1 MKTLLKDR
9 GFQSFLWTQFLG
21 ALNDNLYK
29 MIVSLRAVY
38 VAAQTGQGGEYL
50 SIALGVFSIPF
61 LLFSGY
67 SGYLADR
74 FSKRTVLISVKV
86 FEIGVMLLGVLVFFS
101 SDVRLM
107 LIVLFL
113 MALHS
118 TIFSPAKY
126 GIVPEI
132 SGDKDLTR
140 ANALLEMTTFVA
152 IILGTAVA
160 GLMFKVWKEEPW
172 KMGFV
177 MVAIAVAGFAT
188 SLGITRVAASGAKN
202 QFQWN
207 PLGEVITGTRHLMKD
222 RPLWLTVIGISYF
235 WFLGALFQT
244 DLVVFGS
251 DVLKVDETSIALMVG
266 CLAVGIGIGSMLA
279 GRLSGD
285 KVEIGLVP
293 LGSALMTL
301 SSVALYMSK
310 GSYLMSILC
319 LAVLGIASGLFIVPL
334 NAYLQ
339 QRSGSGET
347 GRAIATNNFYNT
359 LGLLLASAT
368 LYGLHDKLHLS
379 PATIILLSGALT
391 VAVTVYIVM
400 LAPEFLVRFLLWFA
414 THTIFKIRIV
424 GTENVPRRGP
434 ALLVANHMS
443 HVDGM
448 LIGACLQRF
457 VRFMVWKPYYDL
469 KAFHWFFKLTKAIP
483 VGTSGPRDMV
493 RSIQDARAQLKAGH
507 VVCIFAEGAI
517 SRTGNLLPFKRG
529 LEKIVEGLDVPVVPV
544 HLDRLWG
551 SIFSFEGGRFFWKW
565 PKRIPY
571 PVTVSFGNPMA
582 AEEAHAH
589 EVRQA
594 IGELASEAVVYRKS
608 KRDLLHVRF
617 VRTARKNWSRFAM
630 ADSTGRELTYGRAL
644 MGAVL
649 MAGWAKKQNTSTRMS
664 TRHAWRRA
672 LQRNGDAP
680 QMIGVLLPS
689 SVGGALANLGI
700 TMAGLVPVNLNFT
713 AGAAAMKSAVE
724 QCGIKTILTSRVFL
738 AKAKLDGISAAGA
751 KGGTDGTVHPA
762 LGADGAFASDGGR
775 LGTESSVP
783 LFAQTFVF
791 IEDVVKTQSK
801 ARAFMMARFAPKWAL
816 RAGKTPDSL
825 ATVIFSSGSTG
836 NPKGVMLSHYNVLSN
851 IEAMGQVFW
860 LGERDRIVGV
870 LPFFHSF
877 GFTVTIWLPLVS
889 GCGAVYHPNPT
900 DAKAIGELVEKY
912 KGTFLLSTPTFCSG
926 YSRKC
931 TKEQFAS
938 LRFVLVGA
946 EKLRES
952 IAKQFEE
959 AFGVELLEGYGC
971 TEMSPVV
978 AVNVPNFEAG
988 RDTQVGNKFGTVGH
1002 PLPGVAVRIV
1012 DPETMEARGANEA
1025 GLLMVKG
1032 ANRMLGYI
1040 GKSAAEDDWYTTGD
1054 IAVLDDEGFLR
1065 ITDRLS
1071 RFSKIGGEMVPHL
1084 KIEDAIHGA
1093 CGDAPCAVVGI
1104 PDEKKGERLVVLY
1117 TQQGMAP
1124 EELWKRLAD
1133 TDLPRLWVPKREN
1146 IYCVDCLPT
1155 LATGKLDLRGV
1166 RARAEELAGAY
1177 DGLSV

>member
-29 MIVSLRAVY
+29 IIVSLRAVY
-38 VAAQTGQGGEYL
+38 VASQTGHGGEYL
-50 SIALGVFSIPF
+50 SIALGVFAIPS

-74 FSKRTVLISVKV
+74 FSKRSVLVAVKV
-86 FEIGVMLLGVLVFFS
+86 FEIAVMALGVAVFFS
-101 SDVRLM
+101 TDVRLM

-118 TIFSPAKY
+118 ALFSPAKY
-126 GIVPEI
+126 GIVPELT
-132 SGDKDLTR
+132 GDKDLTR
-140 ANALLEMTTFVA
+140 ANGLLEMTTFVA
-152 IILGTAVA
+152 IIIGTAA
-160 GLMFKVWKEEPW
+160 GGLMFKAWKEVPW
-172 KMGFV
+172 NMGYV

-188 SLGITRVAASGAKN
+188 SLWITRVPPSGAQHK
-202 QFQWN
+202 FQWN
-207 PLGEVITGTRHLMKD
+207 PFGEVITGTRHLLKD

-235 WFLGALFQT
+235 WFLGALVQT
-244 DLVVFGS
+244 DLLVFGS
-251 DVLKVDETSIALMVG
+251 DVLKVDETHIAMMVG

-293 LGSALMTL
+293 LGSGLMTI
-301 SSVALYMSK
+301 SSAALYMSK
-310 GSYLMSILC
+310 GSYAMSVLS

-339 QRSGSGET
+339 QRSGTGET
-347 GRAIATNNFYNT
+347 GRAIATNNFFNT
-359 LGLLLASAT
+359 LGLLLASGT

-379 PATIILLSGALT
+379 PATIILLSGAVT
-391 VAVTVYIVM
+391 IAVTVYIVM

-469 KAFHWFFKLTKAIP
+469 KAFHWFFKLSKAIP

-493 RSIQDARAQLKAGH
+493 RSIQDARAELKAGH

-529 LEKIVEGLDVPVVPV
+529 LEKIVDGLDVPVVPV

-571 PVTVSFGNPMA
+571 PVTVSFGNPMP

-589 EVRQA
+589 SVRQA
-594 IGELASEAVVYRKS
+594 IAELGSDAVTHRKS

-617 VRTARKNWSRFAM
+617 VRTARKNWSGFAM
-630 ADSTGRELTYGRAL
+630 ADTTGKELTYGKAL
-644 MGAVL
+644 IGAVL
-649 MAGWAKKQNTSTRMS
+649 MREWAKTRKRDVD
-664 TRHAWRRA
+664 T
-672 LQRNGDAP
+672 NGED
-680 QMIGVLLPS
+680 MIGVLLPS
-689 SVGGALANLGI
+689 SVGGCLANLGI
-700 TMAGLVPVNLNFT
+700 TMAGMVPVNLNFT
-713 AGAAAMKSAVE
+713 AGKAAMESAIA
-724 QCGIKTILTSRVFL
+724 QCGITTILTSRVFL
-738 AKAKLDGISAAGA
+738 AKAKLEAMPGM
-751 KGGTDGTVHPA
+751 V
-762 LGADGAFASDGGR
+762 
-775 LGTESSVP
+775 
-783 LFAQTFVF
+783 FV
-791 IEDVVKTQSK
+791 EDVLKSGNKV
-801 ARAFMMARFAPKWAL
+801 RAFLTARFAPKFLL

-836 NPKGVMLSHYNVLSN
+836 NPKGVMLSHYNILSN
-851 IEAMGQVFW
+851 IEAVRQVFW
-860 LGERDRIVGV
+860 LGGHDRIVGV

-877 GFTVTIWLPLVS
+877 GFTVTIWLPMVT
-889 GCGAVYHPNPT
+889 GCGAAYHPNPT
-900 DAKAIGELVEKY
+900 DAKAIGELIAKY

-931 TKEQFAS
+931 TKEQFAT

-971 TEMSPVV
+971 TEMSPVI

-1002 PLPGVAVRIV
+1002 PLPGVAARIV
-1012 DPETMEARGANEA
+1012 DPETLDAKGPNQE
-1025 GLLMVKG
+1025 GLLLVKG
-1032 ANRMLGYI
+1032 ANRMMGYV
-1040 GKSAAEDDWYTTGD
+1040 GGARDADEWYRTGD

-1071 RFSKIGGEMVPHL
+1071 RFSNIGGEMVPHL
-1084 KIEDAIHGA
+1084 KIEDAIHKA
-1093 CGDAPCAVVGI
+1093 CGDDPCVVVGI
-1104 PDEKKGERLVVLY
+1104 PDEKKGERLVALI
-1117 TQQGMAP
+1117 TGPMTP
-1124 EELWKRLAD
+1124 EELWKSLAE
-1133 TDLPRLWVPKREN
+1133 TELPKLWIPKREN
-1146 IYCVDCLPT
+1146 IYRVDALPT
-1155 LATGKLDLRGV
+1155 LGTGKLDLRGV
-1166 RARAEELAGAY
+1166 KARAVELAGAL
-1177 DGLSV
+1177 DSQSA

>member
-1 MKTLLKDR
+1 MKTLLKHR

-50 SIALGVFSIPF
+50 SIALGVFSVPF

-86 FEIGVMLLGVLVFFS
+86 FEIAVMVLGVFVFFS
-101 SDVRLM
+101 TDVRLM

-126 GIVPEI
+126 GIVPELA
-132 SGDKDLTR
+132 GEKDLTR

-152 IILGTAVA
+152 IILGTALG
-160 GLMFKVWKEEPW
+160 GLMFKEWKEVPW
-172 KMGFV
+172 KMGYA
-177 MVAIAVAGFAT
+177 MVAVAVVGFVT
-188 SLGITRVAASGAKN
+188 SLGITKVLPSGAQNK
-202 QFQWN
+202 FQWN
-207 PLGEVITGTRHLMKD
+207 PFAEVITGTKHLRKN

-235 WFLGALFQT
+235 FFLGALFQT

-251 DVLKVDETSIALMVG
+251 DVLKVDETHIAMMVG

-293 LGSALMTL
+293 LGSALMTFSSAALWL
-301 SSVALYMSK
+301 SKSSFV
-310 GSYLMSILC
+310 MSILS

-339 QRSGSGET
+339 QKSEAGET

-359 LGLLLASAT
+359 LGMLLASAA
-368 LYGLHDKLHLS
+368 LYSLHDKLHLS

-391 VAVTVYIVM
+391 IGVTVYIVM

-457 VRFMVWKPYYDL
+457 VRFMVWKPYYEMP
-469 KAFHWFFKLTKAIP
+469 AFHWFFKLSKAIP

-493 RSIQDARAQLKAGH
+493 RSIQDARVELKAGH

-529 LEKIVEGLDVPVVPV
+529 MEKIVDGLDVPVVPV

-565 PKRIPY
+565 PKRVPY
-571 PVTVSFGNPMA
+571 PVTVSFGDPLAGAN
-582 AEEAHAH
+582 AH

-594 IGELASEAVVYRKS
+594 IAELGSEAVGHRKS
-608 KRDLLHVRF
+608 KRDLLHLRF

-630 ADSTGRELTYGRAL
+630 GDSTGRELSYGRAL
-644 MGAVL
+644 TGALVV
-649 MAGWAKKQNTSTRMS
+649 ARWVRRREASGDTSVDAARVGACATSDGGVGGLGRDGG
-664 TRHAWRRA
+664 RG
-672 LQRNGDAP
+672 GDGE
-680 QMIGVLLPS
+680 MIGVLLPS
-689 SVGGALANLGI
+689 SVAGAVANLGI
-700 TMAGLVPVNLNFT
+700 TLAGRVPVNLNFT
-713 AGAAAMKSAVE
+713 AGTEAMRSAVE
-724 QCGIKTILTSRVFL
+724 QCGIRTILTSRVFL
-738 AKAKLDGISAAGA
+738 AKAKLDVDGA
-751 KGGTDGTVHPA
+751 KAGTDHSVHA
-762 LGADGAFASDGGR
+762 ADGA
-775 LGTESSVP
+775 LGQSRQSR
-783 LFAQTFVF
+783 FSRRFVF
-791 IEDVVKTQSK
+791 IEDVLKGSK
-801 ARAFMMARFAPKWAL
+801 VLPFLMARFAPLWML
-816 RAGKTPDSL
+816 RAGRRPDSL

-836 NPKGVMLSHYNVLSN
+836 TPKGVMLSHFN
-851 IEAMGQVFW
+851 ILANIDAMSQVFW
-860 LGERDRIVGV
+860 LGQRDRIVGV

-877 GFTVTIWLPLVS
+877 GFTVTVWLPVVA
-889 GCGAVYHPNPT
+889 GCGALYHPNPT
-900 DAKAIGELVEKY
+900 DAKAIGELVDKY

-931 TKEQFAS
+931 TREQFAS

-952 IAKQFEE
+952 IARQFEE

-971 TEMSPVV
+971 TEMAPVV

-988 RDTQVGNKFGTVGH
+988 RDTQLGNKFGTVGH
-1002 PLPGVAVRIV
+1002 PLPGVAVRVV
-1012 DPETMEARGANEA
+1012 DPETLEARGANQE
-1025 GLLMVKG
+1025 GLLLVKG
-1032 ANRMLGYI
+1032 ANRMMGYLG
-1040 GKSAAEDDWYTTGD
+1040 KPRLEDDWYATGD

-1084 KIEDAIHGA
+1084 KIEDAIQA
-1093 CGDAPCAVVGI
+1093 SCGDEACVVVGV
-1104 PDEKKGERLVVLY
+1104 PDLKKGERLVVLY
-1117 TQQGMAP
+1117 TGALEV
-1124 EELWKRLAD
+1124 EEVWRRVASSE
-1133 TDLPRLWVPKREN
+1133 LPRLWVPKKEN
-1146 IYCVDCLPT
+1146 FYFVPSLPT
-1155 LATGKLDLRGV
+1155 LGTGKLDLRGV
-1166 RARAEELAGAY
+1166 RGMAERLVSKTPAEAGAA
-1177 DGLSV
+1177 S

>member
-1 MKTLLKDR
+1 MKTLLKHR

-74 FSKRTVLISVKV
+74 FSKRSVLIAVKV
-86 FEIGVMLLGVLVFFS
+86 FEIGVMALGVAVFFS
-101 SDVRLM
+101 TDVRLM

-132 SGDKDLTR
+132 AGDKDLTR

-152 IILGTAVA
+152 IIMGTAVG
-160 GLMFKVWKEEPW
+160 GLIFKLWKDAPW
-172 KMGFV
+172 NMGYL
-177 MVAIAVAGFAT
+177 MVGIAVAGFLT
-188 SLGITRVAASGAKN
+188 SLGITRVAPSGAREK
-202 QFQWN
+202 FQWN
-207 PLGEVITGTRHLMKD
+207 PFGEVITGTRHLLKD

-235 WFLGALFQT
+235 FFLGALFQT

-251 DVLKVDETSIALMVG
+251 DVLKVDETHIAAMVG

-293 LGSALMTL
+293 LGSALMTF
-301 SSVALYMSK
+301 SSAALYLSK
-310 GSYLMSILC
+310 GSYVFSILS

-339 QRSGSGET
+339 QRSGAGET

-359 LGLLLASAT
+359 LGMLLASAA
-368 LYGLHDKLHLS
+368 LYSLHDKLHLS
-379 PATIILLSGALT
+379 PATIILISGALT
-391 VAVTVYIVM
+391 IGVTIYIVR
-400 LAPEFLVRFLLWFA
+400 LAPEFLVRFLLWFM
-414 THTIFKIRIV
+414 THTIFRIRIV

-457 VRFMVWKPYYDL
+457 VRFMVWKPYYDM
-469 KAFHWFFKLTKAIP
+469 KAFHWFFKLSKAIP
-483 VGTSGPRDMV
+483 VGTGGPRDMV
-493 RSIQDARAQLKAGH
+493 KSIHDARAQLKAGH

-529 LEKIVEGLDVPVVPV
+529 LEKIVDGLDVPVVPV

-565 PKRIPY
+565 PKRVPY
-571 PVTVSFGNPMA
+571 PVTVSFGSPMPA
-582 AEEAHAH
+582 MEADAH
-589 EVRQA
+589 RVRQA
-594 IGELASEAVVYRKS
+594 IAELGSEAVGHRKS
-608 KRDLLHVRF
+608 KRDLLHLRF
-617 VRTARKNWSRFAM
+617 IKTARKNWSSFAM
-630 ADSTGRELTYGRAL
+630 ADSTGRELTYARAL
-644 MGAVL
+644 MGAL
-649 MAGWAKKQNTSTRMS
+649 MVGQWAKKAGRGPASQTQAEACATPK
-664 TRHAWRRA
+664 A
-672 LQRNGDAP
+672 LGDGETAP
-680 QMIGVLLPS
+680 GGTGFSLCDEGMIGVLLPS

-713 AGAAAMKSAVE
+713 AGRAAMESAVE
-724 QCGIKTILTSRVFL
+724 QCGIRTILTSRVFL
-738 AKAKLDGISAAGA
+738 AKAKIEAMPGM
-751 KGGTDGTVHPA
+751 
-762 LGADGAFASDGGR
+762 
-775 LGTESSVP
+775 
-783 LFAQTFVF
+783 VF
-791 IEDVVKTQSK
+791 IEDVLKAQSK
-801 ARAFMMARFAPKWAL
+801 VLAFLTARFAPKWAL
-816 RAGKTPDSL
+816 RAGRTPDSL

-836 NPKGVMLSHYNVLSN
+836 NPKGVMLSHYNVLAN
-851 IEAMGQVFW
+851 IDAMSQVFW
-860 LGERDRIVGV
+860 LGSRDRIVGV

-877 GFTVTIWLPLVS
+877 GFTVTVWLPVVS
-889 GCGAVYHPNPT
+889 GCGAAYHPNPT
-900 DAKAIGELVEKY
+900 EAKAIGELVEKY
-912 KGTFLLSTPTFCSG
+912 RGTFLLSTPTFCSG
-926 YSRKC
+926 YARKC

-971 TEMSPVV
+971 TEMAPVV

-988 RDTQVGNKFGTVGH
+988 KDTQVGNKFGTVGH
-1002 PLPGVAVRIV
+1002 PLPGVAARIV
-1012 DPETMEARGANEA
+1012 DPETLELRGANEE

-1032 ANRMLGYI
+1032 ANRMMGYLGRP
-1040 GKSAAEDDWYTTGD
+1040 AHEDDWYRTGD

-1084 KIEDAIHGA
+1084 KIEDAFHSV
-1093 CGDAPCAVVGI
+1093 CGDEGCVVVGV
-1104 PDEKKGERLVVLY
+1104 PDLKKGERLVLMY
-1117 TQQGMAP
+1117 TSDGIS
-1124 EELWKRLAD
+1124 AD
-1133 TDLPRLWVPKREN
+1133 EVWVRMNATDLPKLWVPKKEN
-1146 IYCVDCLPT
+1146 VYFVESLPT
-1155 LATGKLDLRGV
+1155 LGTGKLDLRGV
-1166 RARAEELAGAY
+1166 RARAE
-1177 DGLSV
+1177 GLVGVGVEG

>member
-1 MKTLLKDR
+1 MKTLLSHR

-67 SGYLADR
+67 SGYFADR
-74 FSKRTVLISVKV
+74 FSKRKVLISVKV
-86 FEIGVMLLGVLVFFS
+86 FEIGVMALGVLVFFS
-101 SDVRLM
+101 TDVRLM

-126 GIVPEI
+126 GIVPEL

-152 IILGTAVA
+152 IIMGTAVG
-160 GLMFKVWKEEPW
+160 GLIFKLWKEEPW
-172 KMGFV
+172 KMGFL

-188 SLGITRVAASGAKN
+188 SLGITRVPPSGAKDK
-202 QFQWN
+202 FQWN
-207 PLGEVITGTRHLMKD
+207 PFAEVITGTRHLLKD

-235 WFLGALFQT
+235 FFLGALFQT

-251 DVLKVDETSIALMVG
+251 DVLKVDETHIAMMVG
-266 CLAVGIGIGSMLA
+266 CLAIGIGIGSMLA

-293 LGSALMTL
+293 LGSALMTF
-301 SSVALYMSK
+301 SSAALYLSK
-310 GSYLMSILC
+310 GSYVMSILS

-339 QRSGSGET
+339 QRSGAGET

-359 LGLLLASAT
+359 LGMLLASAA
-368 LYGLHDKLHLS
+368 LYSLHDKLHLS

-391 VAVTVYIVM
+391 IGVTIYIVM

-424 GTENVPRRGP
+424 GTDNVPRRGP

-457 VRFMVWKPYYDL
+457 VRFMVWKPYYDM
-469 KAFHWFFKLTKAIP
+469 KAFHWFFKLSKAIP

-529 LEKIVEGLDVPVVPV
+529 LEKIVDGLDVPVVPV

-551 SIFSFEGGRFFWKW
+551 SIFSFEGGKFFWKW
-565 PKRIPY
+565 PKKVPY
-571 PVTVSFGNPMA
+571 PVTVSFGEAMA
-582 AEEAHAH
+582 PREAHAH
-589 EVRQA
+589 DVRQA
-594 IGELASEAVVYRKS
+594 IAELGSEAVGHRKS
-608 KRDLLHVRF
+608 RRDLLHLRF
-617 VRTARKNWSRFAM
+617 IKTARKNWSRM
-630 ADSTGRELTYGRAL
+630 AVVDSGKELSYGKAL
-644 MGAVL
+644 IGAV
-649 MAGWAKKQNTSTRMS
+649 MVAQWAKKV
-664 TRHAWRRA
+664 RH
-672 LQRNGDAP
+672 NVDTNVDAARVGACATGGGGGGRGE
-680 QMIGVLLPS
+680 MVGVLLPS
-689 SVGGALANLGI
+689 SVAGCLANLGI

-713 AGAAAMKSAVE
+713 AGAAAMRSAVE
-724 QCGIKTILTSRVFL
+724 QCGITTILTSRVFL
-738 AKAKLDGISAAGA
+738 AKAKLEVMEGM
-751 KGGTDGTVHPA
+751 V
-762 LGADGAFASDGGR
+762 
-775 LGTESSVP
+775 
-783 LFAQTFVF
+783 FV
-791 IEDVVKTQSK
+791 EDVLKEQSK
-801 ARAFMMARFAPKWAL
+801 VRAFLIARFAPKFML

-836 NPKGVMLSHYNVLSN
+836 NPKGVMLSHYNILSN
-851 IEAMGQVFW
+851 IEAVSQVFW
-860 LGERDRIVGV
+860 LGEQDRIVGV

-877 GFTVTIWLPLVS
+877 GFTVTIWLPLVT
-889 GCGAVYHPNPT
+889 GCAAVYHPNPT
-900 DAKAIGELVEKY
+900 DAKAIGELVAKH

-926 YSRKC
+926 YARKC
-931 TKEQFAS
+931 TREQFAT

-971 TEMSPVV
+971 TEMSPVI

-1002 PLPGVAVRIV
+1002 PLPGVAARIV
-1012 DPETMEARGANEA
+1012 DPETMEAKGANQE

-1032 ANRMLGYI
+1032 ANRMLGYV
-1040 GKSAAEDDWYTTGD
+1040 GGEAHSDDWYRTGD

-1071 RFSKIGGEMVPHL
+1071 RFSKIAGEMVPHL
-1084 KIEDAIHGA
+1084 KIEDAIHKS
-1093 CGDAPCAVVGI
+1093 CGEAACAVVGI

-1117 TQQGMAP
+1117 TGSLTGA
-1124 EELWKRLAD
+1124 EVWKRLAE
-1133 TDLPRLWVPKREN
+1133 TDLPKLWVPKREN
-1146 IYCVDCLPT
+1146 IYAVDCLPT
-1155 LATGKLDLRGV
+1155 LGTGKLDLRGV
-1166 RARAEELAGAY
+1166 RARAEELARAF
-1177 DGLSV
+1177 DSQSV

>member
-38 VAAQTGQGGEYL
+38 VAAQTGHGGEYL
-50 SIALGVFSIPF
+50 SLALAVFSIPF

-67 SGYLADR
+67 SGYFADR

-86 FEIGVMLLGVLVFFS
+86 FEIGVMALGVLVFFS
-101 SDVRLM
+101 SNVGLM

-126 GIVPEI
+126 GIVPELT
-132 SGDKDLTR
+132 GDKDLTR

-152 IILGTAVA
+152 IIMGTALG
-160 GLMFKVWKEEPW
+160 GLMFKLWKEEPW
-172 KMGFV
+172 KMGYA
-177 MVAIAVAGFAT
+177 MVAVAVMGFGT
-188 SLGITRVAASGAKN
+188 SLGITRVPPSGAKDK
-202 QFQWN
+202 FQWN
-207 PLGEVITGTRHLMKD
+207 PFAEVITGTRHLLKD

-235 WFLGALFQT
+235 FFLGALFQT

-251 DVLKVDETSIALMVG
+251 DVLKVDETHIATMVG

-293 LGSALMTL
+293 LGSALMTV
-301 SSVALYMSK
+301 SSAALFLSK
-310 GSYLMSILC
+310 GSFVMSILS

-339 QRSGSGET
+339 QRSGVGET

-359 LGLLLASAT
+359 LGMLLASAV
-368 LYGLHDKLHLS
+368 LYSLHDKLHLS

-391 VAVTVYIVM
+391 IGVTVYIVT
-400 LAPEFLVRFLLWFA
+400 LAPEFLVRFLLWFT

-457 VRFMVWKPYYDL
+457 VRFMVWKPYYDM

-493 RSIQDARAQLKAGH
+493 RSIQDARAELKAGH

-529 LEKIVEGLDVPVVPV
+529 LEKIVDGLDVPVVPV

-551 SIFSFEGGRFFWKW
+551 SVFSFEGGRFFWKW

-571 PVTVSFGNPMA
+571 PVTVSFGEPMPA
-582 AEEAHAH
+582 AEANAHS
-589 EVRQA
+589 VRQA
-594 IGELASEAVVYRKS
+594 IAELGSEAVSHRKN
-608 KRDLLHVRF
+608 KRDLLHLRF

-630 ADSTGRELTYGRAL
+630 ADTSGRELSYGKAL
-644 MGAVL
+644 IGAVL
-649 MAGWAKKQNTSTRMS
+649 VAQWAKMLKRGGDTSV
-664 TRHAWRRA
+664 
-672 LQRNGDAP
+672 DAARVDACATEGGRVSET
-680 QMIGVLLPS
+680 QMVGVLLPS
-689 SVGGALANLGI
+689 SVGGCLANLGI

-724 QCGIKTILTSRVFL
+724 QCGITTILTSRVFL
-738 AKAKLDGISAAGA
+738 AKAKIEATPGMVFVEDVLKSGNKISAFL
-751 KGGTDGTVHPA
+751 T
-762 LGADGAFASDGGR
+762 
-775 LGTESSVP
+775 
-783 LFAQTFVF
+783 
-791 IEDVVKTQSK
+791 
-801 ARAFMMARFAPKWAL
+801 ARFAPRFML

-836 NPKGVMLSHYNVLSN
+836 NPKGVMLSHYNILSN
-851 IEAMGQVFW
+851 IEAVRQVFW

-889 GCGAVYHPNPT
+889 GCGAAYHPNPT
-900 DAKAIGELVEKY
+900 DAKAIGELIAKY

-926 YSRKC
+926 YARKC
-931 TKEQFAS
+931 TREQFAS

-971 TEMSPVV
+971 TEMSPVI

-988 RDTQVGNKFGTVGH
+988 RDTQVGNKLGTVGH
-1002 PLPGVAVRIV
+1002 PLPGVAARVV
-1012 DPETMEARGANEA
+1012 DPETMEARGANQE
-1025 GLLMVKG
+1025 GLLIVKG
-1032 ANRMLGYI
+1032 ANRMLGYV
-1040 GKSAAEDDWYTTGD
+1040 GGAPHTDDWYRTGD

-1084 KIEDAIHGA
+1084 KIEEAIHKT
-1093 CGDAPCAVVGI
+1093 CGDDRCVVVGI
-1104 PDEKKGERLVVLY
+1104 PDEKKGERLVALCTGSLTAAEVW
-1117 TQQGMAP
+1117 G
-1124 EELWKRLAD
+1124 RLAE
-1133 TDLPRLWVPKREN
+1133 TDLPRLWLPKREN
-1146 IYCVDCLPT
+1146 IYFVDALPT
-1155 LATGKLDLRGV
+1155 LGTGKLDLRGA
-1166 RARAEELAGAY
+1166 RARAEELAGAL
-1177 DGLSV
+1177 DSQSA

>member
-1 MKTLLKDR
+1 
-9 GFQSFLWTQFLG
+9 
-21 ALNDNLYK
+21 
-29 MIVSLRAVY
+29 
-38 VAAQTGQGGEYL
+38 
-50 SIALGVFSIPF
+50 
-61 LLFSGY
+61 
-67 SGYLADR
+67 
-74 FSKRTVLISVKV
+74 
-86 FEIGVMLLGVLVFFS
+86 
-101 SDVRLM
+101 M

-132 SGDKDLTR
+132 AGDKDLTR

-152 IILGTAVA
+152 IIMGTAVG
-160 GLMFKVWKEEPW
+160 GLIFKLWKDAPW
-172 KMGFV
+172 NMGYL
-177 MVAIAVAGFAT
+177 MVGIAVAGFLT
-188 SLGITRVAASGAKN
+188 SLGITRVAPGWVKDGMAGRGPAPLD
-202 QFQWN
+202 WN
-207 PLGEVITGTRHLMKD
+207 PFGEVIVGTRHLLKD

-235 WFLGALFQT
+235 FFLGALFQT

-251 DVLKVDETSIALMVG
+251 DVLKVDETHIAAMVG

-293 LGSALMTL
+293 LGSALMTF
-301 SSVALYMSK
+301 SSAALYLSK
-310 GSYLMSILC
+310 GSYVMSILS

-339 QRSGSGET
+339 QRSGAGET

-359 LGLLLASAT
+359 LGMLLASAA
-368 LYGLHDKLHLS
+368 LYSLHDKLHLS
-379 PATIILLSGALT
+379 PATIILISGALT
-391 VAVTVYIVM
+391 IGVTVYIVR
-400 LAPEFLVRFLLWFA
+400 LAPEFLVRFLLWFM

-457 VRFMVWKPYYDL
+457 VRFMVWKPYYDM
-469 KAFHWFFKLTKAIP
+469 KAFHWFFKMTKAIP

-529 LEKIVEGLDVPVVPV
+529 LEKIVAGLEVPVVPV

-565 PKRIPY
+565 PKRVPY
-571 PVTVSFGNPMA
+571 PVTVSFGDPMPG
-582 AEEAHAH
+582 AEVNAH

-594 IGELASEAVVYRKS
+594 IAELGSEAVGHRKS
-608 KRDLLHVRF
+608 RRDLLHMRF
-617 VRTARKNWSRFAM
+617 VLTARKNWSRFAM
-630 ADSTGRELTYGRAL
+630 ADSTGRELSYGKVLIGAL
-644 MGAVL
+644 M
-649 MAGWAKKQNTSTRMS
+649 MSQWAKKAPGIDMS
-664 TRHAWRRA
+664 VDAARLGAYATEDGQVGGQTGRA
-672 LQRNGDAP
+672 G
-680 QMIGVLLPS
+680 MIGVLLPS

-700 TMAGLVPVNLNFT
+700 TMAGRVPVNLNFT
-713 AGAAAMKSAVE
+713 AGRAAMESAVE
-724 QCGIKTILTSRVFL
+724 QCGIRTILTSRVFL
-738 AKAKLDGISAAGA
+738 AKAKLEQMEGM
-751 KGGTDGTVHPA
+751 
-762 LGADGAFASDGGR
+762 
-775 LGTESSVP
+775 
-783 LFAQTFVF
+783 VF
-791 IEDVVKTQSK
+791 IEDVLKAQSK
-801 ARAFMMARFAPKWAL
+801 VRAFVTARFAPKFMM
-816 RAGKTPDSL
+816 RAGRTPDSL

-836 NPKGVMLSHYNVLSN
+836 TPKGVKLSHYNILSN
-851 IEAMGQVFW
+851 IDAMSQVFW
-860 LGERDRIVGV
+860 LGGKDRIVGV

-877 GFTVTIWLPLVS
+877 GFTVTVWLPVVS
-889 GCGAVYHPNPT
+889 GCGAAYHPNPT

-912 KGTFLLSTPTFCSG
+912 RGTFLLSTPTFCSG
-926 YSRKC
+926 YARKC

-971 TEMSPVV
+971 TEMAPVV

-988 RDTQVGNKFGTVGH
+988 KDTQIGNKFGTVGH

-1012 DPETMEARGANEA
+1012 DPETLELRGANEE

-1032 ANRMLGYI
+1032 ANRMMGYLG
-1040 GKSAAEDDWYTTGD
+1040 KEAHEEDWYRTGD

-1084 KIEDAIHGA
+1084 KIEDAFH
-1093 CGDAPCAVVGI
+1093 
-1104 PDEKKGERLVVLY
+1104 
-1117 TQQGMAP
+1117 
-1124 EELWKRLAD
+1124 
-1133 TDLPRLWVPKREN
+1133 
-1146 IYCVDCLPT
+1146 
-1155 LATGKLDLRGV
+1155 
-1166 RARAEELAGAY
+1166 
-1177 DGLSV
+1177 SVWG

>member
-1 MKTLLKDR
+1 MKTLLRHK

-86 FEIGVMLLGVLVFFS
+86 FEIGVMALGVAVFFS
-101 SDVRLM
+101 TDVRLM

-126 GIVPEI
+126 GIVPEM

-152 IILGTAVA
+152 IIMGTAIG
-160 GLMFKVWKEEPW
+160 GLMFKAWKETPW
-172 KMGFV
+172 NMGFV
-177 MVAIAVAGFAT
+177 MVAVAVAGFVT
-188 SLGITRVAASGAKN
+188 SLGITRVPPSGAKN
-202 QFQWN
+202 PFQWN
-207 PLGEVITGTRHLMKD
+207 PFGEVITGTKHLLKD

-235 WFLGALFQT
+235 FFLGALFQT

-251 DVLKVDETSIALMVG
+251 DVLKVDETHIAMMVG

-293 LGSALMTL
+293 LGSALMTF
-301 SSVALYMSK
+301 SSAALYLSR
-310 GSYLMSILC
+310 GSYVMSILS

-339 QRSGSGET
+339 QRSGAGET

-359 LGLLLASAT
+359 LGMLLASAA
-368 LYGLHDKLHLS
+368 LYSLHDKLHLS
-379 PATIILLSGALT
+379 PATIILMSGVLT
-391 VAVTVYIVM
+391 IAVTVYIVM

-457 VRFMVWKPYYDL
+457 VRFMVWKPYFDM
-469 KAFHWFFKLTKAIP
+469 KAFHWFFKLSKAIP

-493 RSIQDARAQLKAGH
+493 RSIQDARAELKAGH

-529 LEKIVEGLDVPVVPV
+529 LEKIVDGLDVPVVPV

-571 PVTVSFGNPMA
+571 PVTVSFGNPMVA
-582 AEEAHAH
+582 AQAHAH
-589 EVRQA
+589 DVRQA
-594 IGELASEAVVYRKS
+594 IAELASEAVECRKS
-608 KRDLLHVRF
+608 KRDLLHLRF

-630 ADSTGRELTYGRAL
+630 ADSSGLELTYGKAL
-644 MGAVL
+644 IGAALVRQ
-649 MAGWAKKQNTSTRMS
+649 WAKKELAKSQ
-664 TRHAWRRA
+664 RA
-672 LQRNGDAP
+672 GREPAP
-680 QMIGVLLPS
+680 LKAQMIGVLLPS
-689 SVGGALANLGI
+689 SVGGCLANLGT

-713 AGAAAMKSAVE
+713 AGKAAMASAVE
-724 QCGIKTILTSRVFL
+724 QCGITTILTSRVFL
-738 AKAKLDGISAAGA
+738 AKAKLEPMEGM
-751 KGGTDGTVHPA
+751 V
-762 LGADGAFASDGGR
+762 
-775 LGTESSVP
+775 
-783 LFAQTFVF
+783 FV
-791 IEDVVKTQSK
+791 EDVLK
-801 ARAFMMARFAPKWAL
+801 AGNKVLAFLTARFAPKFML

-836 NPKGVMLSHYNVLSN
+836 NPKGVMLSHYNILSN
-851 IEAMGQVFW
+851 IEAVSQVFW
-860 LGERDRIVGV
+860 LGEKDRIVGV

-877 GFTVTIWLPLVS
+877 GFTVTIWLPLVT
-889 GCGAVYHPNPT
+889 GCGAAYHPNPT
-900 DAKAIGELVEKY
+900 DAKAIGELIAKY

-931 TKEQFAS
+931 TKEQFS
-938 LRFVLVGA
+938 TLRFVLVGA

-971 TEMSPVV
+971 TEMSPVI

-1002 PLPGVAVRIV
+1002 PLPGVAARIV
-1012 DPETMEARGANEA
+1012 DPETMEPKGANQE

-1032 ANRMLGYI
+1032 ANRMLGYV
-1040 GKSAAEDDWYTTGD
+1040 GGAPNTDDWYRTGD

-1084 KIEDAIHGA
+1084 KIEDAIHKA
-1093 CGDAPCAVVGI
+1093 CGDEPCAVVGI
-1104 PDEKKGERLVVLY
+1104 PDEKKGERLVVLSVGPM
-1117 TQQGMAP
+1117 TS
-1124 EELWKRLAD
+1124 EEIWRRLAE
-1133 TDLPRLWVPKREN
+1133 TDLPKLWLPKKEN
-1146 IYCVDCLPT
+1146 IYRVDALPT
-1155 LATGKLDLRGV
+1155 LGTGKLDLRGV
-1166 RARAEELAGAY
+1166 RARAEELAG
-1177 DGLSV
+1177 SVVAE

>member
-38 VAAQTGQGGEYL
+38 VAAQTGHGGEYL
-50 SIALGVFSIPF
+50 SLALAVFSIPF

-67 SGYLADR
+67 SGYFADR

-86 FEIGVMLLGVLVFFS
+86 FEIGVMALGVLVFFS
-101 SDVRLM
+101 SNVGLM

-126 GIVPEI
+126 GIVPELT
-132 SGDKDLTR
+132 GDKDLTR

-152 IILGTAVA
+152 IIMGTAVG
-160 GLMFKVWKEEPW
+160 GLMFKVWKEAPW
-172 KMGFV
+172 KMGYV
-177 MVAIAVAGFAT
+177 MVAVAIAGFTT
-188 SLGITRVAASGAKN
+188 SLGITRVPPSGAKDK
-202 QFQWN
+202 FHWN
-207 PLGEVITGTRHLMKD
+207 PLAEVITGTRHLLKD

-235 WFLGALFQT
+235 FFLGALFQT

-251 DVLKVDETSIALMVG
+251 DVLKVDETHIAMMVG

-293 LGSALMTL
+293 LGSALMTF
-301 SSVALYMSK
+301 SSAALYLSK
-310 GSYLMSILC
+310 GSFLMSILS

-339 QRSGSGET
+339 QRSGAGET

-359 LGLLLASAT
+359 LGMLLASAV
-368 LYGLHDKLHLS
+368 LYSLHDKLHLS

-391 VAVTVYIVM
+391 IAVTVYIVT

-469 KAFHWFFKLTKAIP
+469 KTFHWFFKLTKAIP

-493 RSIQDARAQLKAGH
+493 RSIQDARAELKAGH

-529 LEKIVEGLDVPVVPV
+529 LEKIVDGLDVPVVPV

-571 PVTVSFGNPMA
+571 PVTVSFGDPMPA
-582 AEEAHAH
+582 AEANAHS
-589 EVRQA
+589 VRQA
-594 IGELASEAVVYRKS
+594 IAELGSEAVSHRKS
-608 KRDLLHVRF
+608 SGDLLHLRF
-617 VRTARKNWSRFAM
+617 IKTARKNWSRFAM
-630 ADSTGRELTYGRAL
+630 ADTTGRELSYGKAL
-644 MGAVL
+644 IGAVL
-649 MAGWAKKQNTSTRMS
+649 VRDWARTLATGRGPVLLAGKDRSLWSRLGRGQVGNLPHQNTNVGTGMV
-664 TRHAWRRA
+664 
-672 LQRNGDAP
+672 
-680 QMIGVLLPS
+680 GVLLPS
-689 SVGGALANLGI
+689 SVGGCLANLGI

-713 AGAAAMKSAVE
+713 AGKAAMESATQ
-724 QCGIKTILTSRVFL
+724 QCGITTILTSRVFL
-738 AKAKLDGISAAGA
+738 AKTKIEA
-751 KGGTDGTVHPA
+751 
-762 LGADGAFASDGGR
+762 
-775 LGTESSVP
+775 TEGMV
-783 LFAQTFVF
+783 FV
-791 IEDVVKTQSK
+791 EDVLKSGNK
-801 ARAFMMARFAPKWAL
+801 IRAFLVARFAPRFML

-836 NPKGVMLSHYNVLSN
+836 NPKGVMLSHYNILSN
-851 IEAMGQVFW
+851 IEAVRQVFW

-889 GCGAVYHPNPT
+889 GCGAAYHPNPT
-900 DAKAIGELVEKY
+900 DAKAIGELVVKY

-926 YSRKC
+926 YARKC

-971 TEMSPVV
+971 TEMSPVI

-1002 PLPGVAVRIV
+1002 PLPGVAVRVV
-1012 DPETMEARGANEA
+1012 DPETMEARGANQE

-1032 ANRMLGYI
+1032 ANRMLGYV
-1040 GKSAAEDDWYTTGD
+1040 GGAPHSDEWYRTGD

-1084 KIEDAIHGA
+1084 KIEDAIRKA
-1093 CGDAPCAVVGI
+1093 CGDEPCVVVGI
-1104 PDEKKGERLVVLY
+1104 PDEKKGERLVALCTGSLTAAEV
-1117 TQQGMAP
+1117 
-1124 EELWKRLAD
+1124 WNRLAE
-1133 TDLPRLWVPKREN
+1133 TDLPRLWLPKREN
-1146 IYCVDCLPT
+1146 IYFVDALPT
-1155 LATGKLDLRGV
+1155 LGSGKLDLRRV
-1166 RARAEELAGAY
+1166 RARAEELAGAL
-1177 DGLSV
+1177 DSQSA

>member
-38 VAAQTGQGGEYL
+38 VAAQTGHGGEYL
-50 SIALGVFSIPF
+50 SLALAVFSIPF

-67 SGYLADR
+67 SGYFADR
-74 FSKRTVLISVKV
+74 LSKRSVLISVKV

-107 LIVLFL
+107 LVVLFL

-132 SGDKDLTR
+132 SPAKDLTR

-152 IILGTAVA
+152 IIMGTALG
-160 GLMFKVWKEEPW
+160 GLMFKAWKTEPW
-172 KMGFV
+172 IMGYV
-177 MVAIAVAGFAT
+177 MVAIAVAGLAT
-188 SLGITRVAASGAKN
+188 SFGITRVPASGAKN
-202 QFQWN
+202 PFQWN
-207 PLGEVITGTRHLMKD
+207 PLGEVITGTRHLLKD

-235 WFLGALFQT
+235 FFLGALFQT

-251 DVLKVDETSIALMVG
+251 DVLKVDETHIAMMVG

-293 LGSALMTL
+293 LGSALMTF
-301 SSVALYMSK
+301 SSAALYFSK
-310 GSYLMSILC
+310 GSYVLSILS

-339 QRSGSGET
+339 QRSGAGET

-359 LGLLLASAT
+359 LGMLLASAT
-368 LYGLHDKLHLS
+368 LYSLHDKLHLS
-379 PATIILLSGALT
+379 PATIILISGAVT
-391 VAVTVYIVM
+391 IAVTVYIVM

-457 VRFMVWKPYYDL
+457 VRFMVWKPYYEM
-469 KAFHWFFKLTKAIP
+469 KAFHWFFKLSKAIP

-493 RSIQDARAQLKAGH
+493 RSIQDARAELKAGH

-529 LEKIVEGLDVPVVPV
+529 LEKIVDGLDVPVVPV

-571 PVTVSFGNPMA
+571 PVTVSFGDPMPA
-582 AEEAHAH
+582 PEANAH
-589 EVRQA
+589 SVRQA
-594 IGELASEAVVYRKS
+594 IAELGSEAVAHRKS
-608 KRDLLHVRF
+608 SRDLLHLRF

-644 MGAVL
+644 IGAALV
-649 MAGWAKKQNTSTRMS
+649 GQWARRLKNGGDTSVDAARLG
-664 TRHAWRRA
+664 ARA
-672 LQRNGDAP
+672 TEDAKIGAATAVSGQVGDRQPFSPQRLSGTGGVRGEKGSQSPDVVRDQP
-680 QMIGVLLPS
+680 RMIGVLLPS
-689 SVGGALANLGI
+689 SVGGCLANLGI
-700 TMAGLVPVNLNFT
+700 TMAGMVPVNLNFT
-713 AGAAAMKSAVE
+713 AGKAAMESAVA
-724 QCGIKTILTSRVFL
+724 QCGITTILTSRVFL
-738 AKAKLDGISAAGA
+738 AKAKIDAMEGM
-751 KGGTDGTVHPA
+751 V
-762 LGADGAFASDGGR
+762 
-775 LGTESSVP
+775 
-783 LFAQTFVF
+783 FV
-791 IEDVVKTQSK
+791 EDVLKSGNKV
-801 ARAFMMARFAPKWAL
+801 RAFLTARFAPKFML

-836 NPKGVMLSHYNVLSN
+836 NPKGVMLSHYNILSN
-851 IEAMGQVFW
+851 IEAVRQVFW
-860 LGERDRIVGV
+860 LGERDRIMGV

-877 GFTVTIWLPLVS
+877 GFTVTVWLPVVS

-900 DAKAIGELVEKY
+900 DAKSIGELVAKY

-926 YSRKC
+926 YARKC

-971 TEMSPVV
+971 TEMSPVI

-1012 DPETMEARGANEA
+1012 DPETMETKGANQE

-1032 ANRMLGYI
+1032 ANKMLGYV
-1040 GKSAAEDDWYTTGD
+1040 GGAPHDEDWYRTGD

-1071 RFSKIGGEMVPHL
+1071 RFSKIGGE
-1084 KIEDAIHGA
+1084 DGA
-1093 CGDAPCAVVGI
+1093 ASQDRRCDS
-1104 PDEKKGERLVVLY
+1104 
-1117 TQQGMAP
+1117 QG
-1124 EELWKRLAD
+1124 LR
-1133 TDLPRLWVPKREN
+1133 RRS
-1146 IYCVDCLPT
+1146 
-1155 LATGKLDLRGV
+1155 LRGG
-1166 RARAEELAGAY
+1166 RDSR
-1177 DGLSV
+1177 